1 MARPLPHSIGS
12 YRVDGL
18 LGRGASGVVY
28 RAWDEALERAVAIKV
43 LTDLDPEARGRFT
56 IEAKAAARIIHPNV
70 VQVHGVGTHEDDAFI
85 TQELVDG
92 HPLSTIL
99 DADRTLGAD
108 AAIDVAIQ
116 VAEGLAAAEAVGVLH
131 RDVKPHNLLVTHDGL
146 VKIADFGLAK
156 ILDAPSS
163 YTADGT
169 TLGTPHYM
177 SPEQGQGK
185 ALDARSDQYA
195 LGASLYHLLTG
206 APPFDADT
214 AVATIFLHTN
224 EPLPPIASRAP
235 DCPPGL
241 AAIVERMLAK
251 DPEDRFDSFA
261 ALVDALTAL
270 ESDHEGHLAALVADA
285 VKDEAPATPRVTNR
299 ARLERFA
306 LAATAVVAVGV
317 IAAATKPART
327 LEKSGAAPIAAPAVE
342 IPVVDVDDARDPFA
356 PKPTP
361 GIAAAQPPPPPRRAT
376 TVRGYLRELKRG
388 GPRAVKAARALGEQ
402 SDQRATLPL
411 ITALERGDTEV
422 AVAAA
427 HALGRLGDIRAIE
440 PLAKASKSAPSTEV
454 RSAAA
459 AAHKRLWH
467 VEE

>member
-1 MARPLPHSIGS
+1 VVQATPQRIGA

-28 RAWDEALERAVAIKV
+28 RAWDEALERPVALKV
-43 LTDLDPEARGRFT
+43 LTDLDPEGRGRFT
-56 IEAKAAARIIHPNV
+56 IEAKAAARIVHPNV
-70 VQVHGVGTHEDDAFI
+70 VQVHAVGEHDGDAFI
-85 TQELVDG
+85 AQELVDG

-99 DADRTLGAD
+99 DADRTLGAA

-131 RDVKPHNLLVTHDGL
+131 RDIKPHNLLVTKDGL

-185 ALDARSDQYA
+185 VVDPRSDQYA

-214 AVATIFLHTN
+214 AVATIFLHAN
-224 EPLPPIASRAP
+224 EPLPPLAP
-235 DCPPGL
+235 EVPAAL
-241 AAIVERMLAK
+241 AAAVEQMLAK
-251 DPEDRFDSFA
+251 DPADRFASFE
-261 ALVDALTAL
+261 ALVDALESIEGEA
-270 ESDHEGHLAALVADA
+270 ESDLFGLVADA
-285 VKDEAPATPRVTNR
+285 AEEEPASAKPRPNV

-306 LAATAVVAVGV
+306 LAATAIVAVGV
-317 IAAATKPART
+317 IAAATKPDAR
-327 LEKSGAAPIAAPAVE
+327 LERSNATPIAAPAVE
-342 IPVVDVDDARDPFA
+342 IPVRPLAEDADDRDPFT
-356 PKPTP
+356 PTV
-361 GIAAAQPPPPPRRAT
+361 AAGQPARPTVARRPRS
-376 TVRGYLRELKRG
+376 VPEYLRELKRG
-388 GPRAVKAARALGEQ
+388 GPRGVAAARVLAKRN
-402 SDQRATLPL
+402 DQRATLPL
-411 ITALERGDTEV
+411 IDALQGGDPN
-422 AVAAA
+422 VAAA
-427 HALGRLGDIRAIE
+427 AAEALGQLGDIRAIE
-440 PLAKASKSAPSTEV
+440 PLAQASKNAKSDDV
-454 RSAAA
+454 RAAAA
-459 AAHKRLWH
+459 AAHRRLWH

>member
-1 MARPLPHSIGS
+1 MQAHPQRIGA

-28 RAWDEALERAVAIKV
+28 RAWDEALERPVALKV
-43 LTDLDPEARGRFT
+43 LTDLDPEGRGRFT
-56 IEAKAAARIIHPNV
+56 IEAKAAARIVHPNV
-70 VQVHGVGTHEDDAFI
+70 VQVHAVGEHDGDAFI
-85 TQELVDG
+85 AQELVDG

-99 DADRTLGAD
+99 AADRTLGAA

-131 RDVKPHNLLVTHDGL
+131 RDIKPHNLLVTKDGL

-185 ALDARSDQYA
+185 VVDPRSDQYA
-195 LGASLYHLLTG
+195 LGASLYHLLAG

-214 AVATIFLHTN
+214 AVATIFLHAN
-224 EPLPPIASRAP
+224 EPLPPLGPEVPAA
-235 DCPPGL
+235 L
-241 AAIVERMLAK
+241 AAAVEQMLAK
-251 DPEDRFDSFA
+251 DPADRFASFE
-261 ALVDALTAL
+261 ALVDALEKIEGEAD
-270 ESDHEGHLAALVADA
+270 SDLFGLVADA
-285 VKDEAPATPRVTNR
+285 AEEEPSSAKPRPNV

-306 LAATAVVAVGV
+306 LAATAIVAVGV
-317 IAAATKPART
+317 IAAATKPAAR
-327 LEKSGAAPIAAPAVE
+327 LERSNAAPIAAPEVE
-342 IPVVDVDDARDPFA
+342 IPVRPLAEGDDRDPF
-356 PKPTP
+356 TP
-361 GIAAAQPPPPPRRAT
+361 T
-376 TVRGYLRELKRG
+376 TVAAGQPSRPVVRRPSSVPDYLRDLKRG
-388 GPRAVKAARALGEQ
+388 GRRGVAAARALAKRN
-402 SDQRATLPL
+402 DQRATLPL
-411 ITALERGDTEV
+411 IDALQGGDPNV

-427 HALGRLGDIRAIE
+427 EALGQLQDIRAIE
-440 PLAKASKSAPSTEV
+440 PLARASKNAKSEDV
-454 RSAAA
+454 RAAAA
-459 AAHKRLWH
+459 AAHRRLWH

>member
-1 MARPLPHSIGS
+1 MARPLPHHIGA

-28 RAWDEALERAVAIKV
+28 RAWDESLDRPVAIKV

-56 IEAKAAARIIHPNV
+56 IEAKAAARIVHPNV

-92 HPLSTIL
+92 HPLSTVL
-99 DADRTLGAD
+99 EAGRTLGAA

-131 RDVKPHNLLVTHDGL
+131 RDIKPHNLLVTHDGL

-185 ALDARSDQYA
+185 TLDARSDQYA
-195 LGASLYHLLTG
+195 LGASLYHLLAG

-214 AVATIFLHTN
+214 AVATIYLHTN
-224 EPLPPIASRAP
+224 EPLPSLAERAP
-235 DCPPGL
+235 DCPQAL
-241 AAIVERMLAK
+241 VAIVERTLAK
-251 DPEDRFDSFA
+251 DPADRFDSLTE
-261 ALVDALTAL
+261 LVDALA
-270 ESDHEGHLAALVADA
+270 ELATGDGDLAEVVADA
-285 VKDEAPATPRVTNR
+285 VKEEVQPPPSSPNR

-306 LAATAVVAVGV
+306 LAATAMVAVGV
-317 IAAATKPART
+317 IAAATKPSPT
-327 LEKSGAAPIAAPAVE
+327 LEKSGATRVAAPAIE
-342 IPVVDVDDARDPFA
+342 IPVVPLDDARDPFVPDHSVGVTVAQPAPA
-356 PKPTP
+356 PKKNAPS
-361 GIAAAQPPPPPRRAT
+361 
-376 TVRGYLRELKRG
+376 VRGYIRTLKRG
-388 GPRAVKAARALGEQ
+388 GARAVKAAQALGEQ
-402 SDQRATLPL
+402 NDQRATMPL
-411 ITALERGDTEV
+411 IDALASDDVAV

-427 HALGRLGDIRAIE
+427 EALGRLGDIRAIE
-440 PLAKASKSAPSTEV
+440 PLADAAKDASSGRV
-454 RSAAA
+454 RDAAA